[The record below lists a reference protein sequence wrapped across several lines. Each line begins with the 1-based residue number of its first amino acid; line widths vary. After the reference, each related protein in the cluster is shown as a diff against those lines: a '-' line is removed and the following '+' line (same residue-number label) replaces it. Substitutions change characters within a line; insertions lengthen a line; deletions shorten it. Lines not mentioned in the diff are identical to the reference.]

1 MLLHAGSRE
10 VYAGGGRGE
19 WVENQ
24 NVVVL
29 KDELLVLRYI

>member
-10 VYAGGGRGE
+10 VYAGGRGE